1 MTNIDAKKTN
11 QAVVQVLQDNQDET
25 TIPTTPQVDPI
36 LVHRPSLP
44 LRTPR
49 RIPNT
54 ERETTT
60 TGRDATNHKNAAV
73 LNSVHLTG
81 VVLKVVGAVPT
92 ARTIAPFRGTTIT
105 KAKESTAADNADP
118 IQKDAINPA
127 PHLPTK

>member
-1 MTNIDAKKTN
+1 MTNIDVKKTN

-49 RIPNT
+49 RILNN
-54 ERETTT
+54 EREAT
-60 TGRDATNHKNAAV
+60 TGRDGTNHKNAAV

-81 VVLKVVGAVPT
+81 VALKVVGAVPT
-92 ARTIAPFRGTTIT
+92 ARAIVPVRGTTIT
-105 KAKESTAADNADP
+105 AAKESTAVDDADP

-127 PHLPTK
+127 LHLPTI